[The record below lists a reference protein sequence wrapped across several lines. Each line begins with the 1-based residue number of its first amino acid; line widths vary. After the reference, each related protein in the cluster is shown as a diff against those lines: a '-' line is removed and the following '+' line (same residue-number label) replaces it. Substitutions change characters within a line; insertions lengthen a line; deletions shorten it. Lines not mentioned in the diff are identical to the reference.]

1 MSLVIA
7 IKEKDRIVLG
17 ADKQSSAGGTKDHT
31 NTKIWRLDE
40 LPGAVMGS
48 VGSARA
54 SQIIQYANI
63 IDKNLLGKELDT
75 EFIVRVLAPTI
86 AGGLKANGI
95 VVDSSDGAKCDLMPN
110 AFIFAYKD
118 KAWTIWH
125 DLSVSEID
133 EYFAIGSGSEVA
145 RGVLFAT
152 PEKNP
157 FERIVTSIEA
167 AAESTLYVDNGINLL
182 VTNEQED
189 DKKFVAKALGIE
201 LLEQKPTK
209 KKKAKTITTFYH
221 DAFANLET
229 AVNLIFII

>member
-145 RGVLFAT
+145 RGALFAT
-152 PEKNP
+152 PDRDP
-157 FERIVTSIEA
+157 FERIVTGIEA
-167 AAESTLYVDNGINLL
+167 AAESTLYVDNGIDLL
-182 VTNEQED
+182 ATEVFEED
-189 DKKFVAKALGIE
+189 APLIGAALGIE
-201 LLEQKPTK
+201 IKETKPKKTK
-209 KKKAKTITTFYH
+209 KSKK
-221 DAFANLET
+221 DSN
-229 AVNLIFII
+229 